1 MAWLTSRGPAR
12 AGLLIALLPAA
23 ALAQEVMP
31 GALPPSIDLPDV
43 VVTAPL
49 AGSEVDRAKVPANTQ
64 VLRREDLERTGPAN
78 ALRALDERVGGIALN
93 QAQGN
98 EFQPNLIYRG
108 FEASPLA
115 GNPQGLAVY
124 LNGTRFNAP
133 FGDTTNWDLIP
144 DAAIDRIEL
153 AQSPAF
159 GLNALG
165 GAVTVRLRDGFS
177 YHGAQLE
184 LSGGSFGRIQG
195 TAQYGVQSGSVAAYV
210 AGTALN
216 EDGWRDHSPSQLRQ
230 IYGDIGWRGDKSEL
244 HLSLLGA
251 TNILTGNGTAPV
263 ELLAA
268 RRSAV
273 FTYPDQT
280 RNKYLRVSL
289 SGSHEISDALSL
301 QATAYYSNLSQR
313 TRNGDASEARPCEDD
328 PTLVCNGEGAAF
340 TTRGGGRI
348 GNFVNPSFFPG
359 LSQFDGGGPYAQLNE
374 TATDSNGYGASLQAT
389 HRAELFGRPNRLLA
403 GASYDGGS
411 TLFSARTSLG
421 ALALDRGF
429 AGPGIVLDQA
439 DGSITPVRLSAVNS
453 YYGLYASDT
462 LDLTS
467 ALSVTLSGRLNV
479 AQIDLRDQTGSAL
492 SGNHSF
498 TRFNPAA
505 GLTYKITPDI
515 SLYGGYSESNR
526 APTPAEL
533 SCASPA
539 SPCSLTNFFVADP
552 SLKQVVAHTYE
563 AGLRGRFTTGEGAR
577 VSWNAGLFRTDSDD
591 DILFTASPVQGRGF
605 FQNIGATRRQGVEAG
620 VSLRQGSLLAF
631 ADYAY
636 TDATFR
642 TAFLLGSQNN
652 PFADENGQVQVR
664 PGNRLP
670 GIPQHRLKFGLQYD
684 LTPDWTVGTT
694 GIASSG
700 RVLQGDGSNQNPTTG
715 SYVVLNLNTS
725 YQVTKAVE
733 LFGLV
738 QNLTNEKYATFG
750 GFSPVALVPIV
761 QAPGATNTRSLSPGA
776 PVAGFGG
783 VRVTF

>member
-1 MAWLTSRGPAR
+1 MAWVLGSGPAR
-12 AGLLIALLPAA
+12 FGLLVAWLPAA
-23 ALAQEVMP
+23 ALGQEVVP
-31 GALPPSIDLPDV
+31 GAPPDAEMPEV

-49 AGSEVDRAKVPANTQ
+49 AGSESERAKVPTSTQ
-64 VLRREDLERTGPAN
+64 VLRHEDLTRTGPAS

-124 LNGTRFNAP
+124 LNGTRFNSP

-144 DAAIDRIEL
+144 DIAIDRIEL
-153 AQSPAF
+153 AGSNPAF

-165 GAVTVRLRDGFS
+165 GAVTVKLRDGFN

-195 TAQYGVQSGSVAAYV
+195 TAQYGVQSGNVATYV

-251 TNILTGNGTAPV
+251 TNILVGNGTAPV
-263 ELLAA
+263 ELLAV

-273 FTYPDQT
+273 FTYPDET

-289 SGSHEISDALSL
+289 SGSHEVSDALSL
-301 QATAYYSNLSQR
+301 QVAAYYSNLSQR
-313 TRNGDASEARPCEDD
+313 TANGNASDAQPCGDDPDFLCNGD
-328 PTLVCNGEGAAF
+328 GAAR

-348 GNFVNPSFFPG
+348 ANFVNPGFYPG
-359 LSQFDGGGPYAQLNE
+359 LEQFSGGGPYSQLDQ
-374 TATDSNGYGASLQAT
+374 TATDSNGYGASVQGT
-389 HRAELFGRPNRLLA
+389 YRAEPLGRPNRLLV

-411 TLFSARTSLG
+411 TLFSARSSLG
-421 ALALDRGF
+421 ALGLDRGF
-429 AGPGIVLDQA
+429 VGPGVVVDQA

-462 LDLTS
+462 LDVTP
-467 ALSVTLSGRLNV
+467 ALSLTLAGRLNV
-479 AQIDLRDQTGSAL
+479 AQIDLRDQTGNAL
-492 SGNHSF
+492 SGNHSYA
-498 TRFNPAA
+498 RFNPAA
-505 GLTYKITPDI
+505 GLTYKITPGI

-526 APTPAEL
+526 TPTPAEL
-533 SCASPA
+533 SCASAA

-563 AGLRGRFTTGEGAR
+563 AGLRGRFAVGEAAR

-591 DILFTASPVQGRGF
+591 DILFTASAVQGRGF
-605 FQNIGATRRQGVEAG
+605 FQNVGTTRRQGVEAG

-642 TAFLLGSQNN
+642 SAFALGSQNN
-652 PFADENGQVQVR
+652 PFADANGQVQVR

-670 GIPQHRLKFGLQYD
+670 GIPQHRVKFGLQYD

-725 YQVTKAVE
+725 YRVTKAVE

-761 QAPGATNTRSLSPGA
+761 QAPGATNTRSLSSGA